1 MLNRRVAIIS
11 FYEAYP
17 PASGAAS
24 VSYNLAKFVSGSR
37 LLIQLGRHDGRF
49 VTADD
54 VEVVTLAGASESRR
68 ERLVRLPSFVNR
80 MVAEVR
86 RAEPDVVIL
95 EGASWAFYHWM
106 LLRRIRRAIPQTKVV
121 YHSHNVEYLLRS
133 MRNGRAVALLTRLAE
148 RRVVRDA
155 DLATAVSGIDRSH
168 FARLYGLKPILLPNG
183 VDTQRFASLDRET
196 IASLRAN
203 YGIDSRTLLFAGFYA
218 YGPNREAIDF
228 LVTSV
233 MPVLRQSHPSAILA
247 LTGGGAPHRETWI
260 RNAGSLPYYEFPGFV
275 AACGIAVAPIF
286 SGSGTRLKILE
297 AMAAGIPIVATEK
310 GAEGLGLRHREHFL
324 LANNQKEFVDAI
336 AAIFGN
342 PTLAADLRRSAKQ
355 KVNAEFSWLAIAR
368 DFEQAIAEFTSPRA
382 YPQALVEDAGLEV
395 RG

>member
-1 MLNRRVAIIS
+1 
-11 FYEAYP
+11 
-17 PASGAAS
+17 
-24 VSYNLAKFVSGSR
+24 
-37 LLIQLGRHDGRF
+37 
-49 VTADD
+49 
-54 VEVVTLAGASESRR
+54 
-68 ERLVRLPSFVNR
+68 
-80 MVAEVR
+80 
-86 RAEPDVVIL
+86 
-95 EGASWAFYHWM
+95 
-106 LLRRIRRAIPQTKVV
+106 
-121 YHSHNVEYLLRS
+121 
-133 MRNGRAVALLTRLAE
+133 
-148 RRVVRDA
+148 
-155 DLATAVSGIDRSH
+155 
-168 FARLYGLKPILLPNG
+168 
-183 VDTQRFASLDRET
+183 
-196 IASLRAN
+196 
-203 YGIDSRTLLFAGFYA
+203 
-218 YGPNREAIDF
+218 
-228 LVTSV
+228 

-247 LTGGGAPHRETWI
+247 LTGGGAPHREPWI

-395 RG
+395 RRMIDEFQSGNSFEDFLFGQCRDLSSKGCLRQRRCSRGRRETGRGSAVRGLTCEIPSQRVLPSTESLLSPTPVLPSGCCATSRRMASPTWSPSTWPPAILPESLLRGPRHCHGKHDSEPGHCGRAGFLYRSNKS